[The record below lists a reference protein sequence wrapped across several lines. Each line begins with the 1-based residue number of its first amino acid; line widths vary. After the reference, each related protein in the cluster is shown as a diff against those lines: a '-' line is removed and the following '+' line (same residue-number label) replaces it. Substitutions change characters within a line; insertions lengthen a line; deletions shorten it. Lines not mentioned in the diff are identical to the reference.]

1 MKSGRQRHY
10 NGCHFVISNW
20 FFIDNFPAIIAKLCL
35 KNTSIFQNDTDKRC
49 YFVCQY
55 KMFSLNDE
63 GAFYRRL
70 LAKICWTKLL
80 LFSPDKSFP
89 FDSNLIFFSQK
100 NWNRNCEIFW
110 AQLVCLHNYLTHQL
124 GALSK
129 VLDSICSFQPTL
141 LNDGRCFLINYK
153 LKRF

>member
-10 NGCHFVISNW
+10 NGCHFVINNW

-35 KNTSIFQNDTDKRC
+35 KNPSIFQNDTDKRS
-49 YFVCQY
+49 YFVCKY

-89 FDSNLIFFSQK
+89 FDSNLIFFHKKIETEIVNFFGRSWFVFIIISPTNWGPCQK
-100 NWNRNCEIFW
+100 F
-110 AQLVCLHNYLTHQL
+110 QTLFV
-124 GALSK
+124 LSN
-129 VLDSICSFQPTL
+129 QH
-141 LNDGRCFLINYK
+141 Y
-153 LKRF
+153 